1 MDDPVWISRE
11 LVIAIHRRQLAEH
24 GGIDGVRD
32 IGILDSTLARPRQ
45 QFAYADPKPDPCA
58 LAAAYSY
65 GIARNHPFLDGNKRS
80 AFVICR
86 VFLVLNGQDIDADKT
101 ALYETFFRLADGSL
115 SEDQLAGWLRKHLK
129 RPG

>member
-1 MDDPVWISRE
+1 MDDPVWISGE
-11 LVIAIHRRQLAEH
+11 LVIAIHKRQLAEH

-32 IGILDSTLARPRQ
+32 MGLLDSALARPRQ
-45 QFAYADPKPDPCA
+45 QFAYADPKPDACA

-65 GIARNHPFLDGNKRS
+65 GIAGNHPFLDGNKRS

>member
-32 IGILDSTLARPRQ
+32 MGLLDSALARPRP
-45 QFAYADPKPDPCA
+45 QFAYADPKPDACA

-80 AFVICR
+80 AFVICK